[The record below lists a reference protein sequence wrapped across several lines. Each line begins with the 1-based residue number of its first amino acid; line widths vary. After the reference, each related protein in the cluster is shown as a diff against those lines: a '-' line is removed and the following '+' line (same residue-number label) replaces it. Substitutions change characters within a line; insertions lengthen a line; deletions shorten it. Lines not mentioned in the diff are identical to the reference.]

1 VLIGRKTAIPP
12 DKVIFHFDQR
22 FESDYQAGVRRQI
35 DPRLTAFTGE
45 GKLVRK
51 ATGYKQQRAEPRYP
65 ASGSRAERAELPAPL
80 ERIGD
85 PQVSS
90 TRQKKA
96 ADPVGVAPLKVVYR

>member
-1 VLIGRKTAIPP
+1 M
-12 DKVIFHFDQR
+12 D
-22 FESDYQAGVRRQI
+22 
-35 DPRLTAFTGE
+35 AFTGE

-65 ASGSRAERAELPAPL
+65 ASGSRAERAELPASL

-90 TRQKKA
+90 TRQKKSGG
-96 ADPVGVAPLKVVYR
+96 PGEVAPLEVVTADVIGVR